1 MLRRKSK
8 TVIALRY
15 LTNKFLDIVEEVGT
29 NSWKNREFLF
39 CPTLVT
45 RQKTFFYISLPS
57 SKLTI
62 SLISIFKHYAI
73 DITDPNSMQDACHM
87 NLVIDRRPR
96 LPLSLCGSV
105 EEHRSVESESLRFD
119 SSWGLRIF
127 LCPTL
132 VTRWKTSFFKTEDC
146 SLSFAQSPIQ
156 SLNNNPDPG
165 SQRTEIK

>member
-8 TVIALRY
+8 TVLALRY
-15 LTNKFLDIVEEVGT
+15 FTNKFLDIVEEVGT
-29 NSWKNREFLF
+29 NSWTNREFPL

-87 NLVIDRRPR
+87 NLLIAGDLAYRWVSVAQWKSIGAWNPKVWGSIPNGDSEFFFVPR
-96 LPLSLCGSV
+96 SWQDENISLKQRIVPYPLLKV
-105 EEHRSVESESLRFD
+105 RSKV
-119 SSWGLRIF
+119 
-127 LCPTL
+127 
-132 VTRWKTSFFKTEDC
+132 
-146 SLSFAQSPIQ
+146 
-156 SLNNNPDPG
+156 
-165 SQRTEIK
+165 